1 MKDFTVEFYLAD
13 SGYNTALRLVA
24 GAIAGVAG
32 ADVDVMEDFKVCVTE
47 SAIILKNCG
56 SEKVRVVFST
66 DGGVRAE
73 ISGYGGTPCEG
84 DNDLSL
90 ALISALVTDCA
101 IEKDGEIIKKLT
113 LKI

>member
-1 MKDFTVEFYLAD
+1 MKEFIVEFHLAD

-47 SAIILKNCG
+47 SALILKNCG
-56 SEKVRVVFST
+56 SETVKVVFGTENGIS
-66 DGGVRAE
+66 AA
-73 ISGYGGTPCEG
+73 ISGIGGNPREG
-84 DNDLSL
+84 DNELSL

-101 IEKDGEIIKKLT
+101 IEKDGEIITKLT